1 MKHPTQQARPSRMM
15 RTGLLILAAGCSL
28 PGCAS
33 LTNMI
38 EMRSIPVAGPNNP
51 VIDFACIWQQ
61 GEGRDQK
68 GMPSRGFCGQL
79 LFTTRGA
86 KKPGIVNGNIAIY
99 VFDNVGTPEEQAKP
113 FEVFNFTA
121 EEWATFS
128 RKTNLG
134 MSYQLFIPYTRPGG
148 READCQIHVKYT
160 PIDGGSPIMSHPETI
175 ALRGAAG
182 AASMADALDRKLM
195 NSSPLFAQSPLLKPA
210 ASDAAYK
217 DLMQRYQN
225 DARLF
230 PQDGTSSKTG
240 SLPASTSAPAPAVAK
255 GDEIQRLKAILDES
269 SAKQVS
275 RADYSESASPRNAV
289 RSADYETEAD
299 GR

>member
-1 MKHPTQQARPSRMM
+1 MKQIHQRPRLIRTM
-15 RTGLLILAAGCSL
+15 RIGLLLLATASAL

-38 EMRSIPVAGPNNP
+38 ELRNIPVAGPNNP

-86 KKPGIVNGNIAIY
+86 KKPGIVNGSIAIY
-99 VFDNVGTPEEQAKP
+99 VFDNVGTLEEQAKP
-113 FEVFNFTA
+113 FHVFNFTA
-121 EEWATFS
+121 EEWATFA

-134 MSYQLFIPYTRPGG
+134 MSYQLFVPYTRPGG

-160 PIDGGSPIMSHPETI
+160 PADGGSPIMSHPETI

-217 DLMQRYQN
+217 DLLRKYQT
-225 DARLF
+225 D
-230 PQDGTSSKTG
+230 TG
-240 SLPASTSAPAPAVAK
+240 LLTQNSAPAKSESLPKPSSAAAK
-255 GDEIQRLKAILDES
+255 GDEIQRLQAILEES
-269 SAKQVS
+269 SANQVT
-275 RADYSESASPRNAV
+275 RADYSEPASQKSPV
-289 RSADYETEAD
+289 RSADYETES
-299 GR
+299 R